1 MRWFALAGSVAVAVC
16 LAGATPA
23 EAAGK
28 KKKAASPSVESIFKQ
43 LDANSDGKL
52 TLDEFKNLKTLLPQP
67 TGKKAAKKAAKSP
80 APDLEK
86 VFGLLD
92 KDGDKALSA
101 EEFKGVTGHVTLT
114 AAKKKKDK

>member
-1 MRWFALAGSVAVAVC
+1 MFRFALAGSIAVAVC
-16 LAGATPA
+16 LAGAVPA
-23 EAAGK
+23 KAADKK
-28 KKKAASPSVESIFKQ
+28 KKKAAPGVESIFKQ

-67 TGKKAAKKAAKSP
+67 KGKNAAKKAAKSP